1 MTSKTNLLFCRCS
14 FALFMV
20 VAGAALVFSAL
31 TPRAPKIDEMAAR
44 RMEVQNWTYHR
55 IDFPSSQE
63 LRFTWSK
70 DPGFDLSVKTSS
82 QTRIWRY
89 VADQFEPRP
98 VAVPLAIDLMGES
111 EDGFVG
117 FIEDKINSKIVEVPI
132 SRRESGNSLKVIQ
145 TLSDYSR
152 PGTVDGTPLHWTTWD
167 GDKLNVELCSVGKR
181 VSLGFSQLALQF
193 SQGPDG
199 CQVPGTTVIW
209 DDKVKS
215 ISADGKMSE
224 TGEEYITDRLLYNRS
239 TGELFDRMS
248 PKVAVRR
255 FPQPTG
261 VSLLARGGFVFF
273 SWKEGTLAFVTKG
286 EGSGVR
292 VDSLALP
299 ARRGSELRVAV
310 WKNRQMVALKGKSG
324 VDLWVSK

>member
-1 MTSKTNLLFCRCS
+1 MTSKTTLLFYRCS

-20 VAGAALVFSAL
+20 VIGAALVFSTL
-31 TPRAPKIDEMAAR
+31 TPRAPKIDKKTAR
-44 RMEVQNWTYHR
+44 SLEVQNWTYHR
-55 IDFPSSQE
+55 IDFPSSEE

-70 DPGFDLSVKTSS
+70 DPGFDLSLKTSS

-98 VAVPLAIDLMGES
+98 VTVPLAFDLMGES

-117 FIEDKINSKIVEVPI
+117 FIEDKITSKIVEVPLGGG
-132 SRRESGNSLKVIQ
+132 EGGNSLKVIQ

-152 PGTVDGTPLHWTTWD
+152 PGRVDGTPLQWTTWN
-167 GDKLNVELCSVGKR
+167 GDKLNVELCSIGKR

-193 SQGPDG
+193 AQGPDG
-199 CQVPGTTVIW
+199 CQVLGRTVIW

-224 TGEEYITDRLLYNRS
+224 TGEEFITDRLLYNRS

-248 PKVAVRR
+248 PKVPVRR

-261 VSLLARGGFVFF
+261 VSLLASGGFVFF

-292 VDSLALP
+292 VDSLDLSD
-299 ARRGSELRVAV
+299 RRGSELRVAV
-310 WKNRQMVALKGKSG
+310 WKNRQMVILKSQSG
-324 VDLWVSK
+324 IDLWVSK